1 MAVQV
6 KASNECGRRVESMA
20 VADLRDEA
28 ELLRQQIALEER
40 VHQVGPVS
48 QSDARLWLSA
58 GVAGAQGTSPQ
69 SGFERLSLWSGL
81 YVFSAITV
89 RLLDRRP
96 STGVPAPASC
106 HNGKA

>member
-48 QSDARLWLSA
+48 QSDARLWLNA
-58 GVAGAQGTSPQ
+58 GVVRAQATGHQ
-69 SGFERLSLWSGL
+69 SVSERLSPWSGANM
-81 YVFSAITV
+81 FSAGTV
-89 RLLDRRP
+89 WLQ
-96 STGVPAPASC
+96 
-106 HNGKA
+106 